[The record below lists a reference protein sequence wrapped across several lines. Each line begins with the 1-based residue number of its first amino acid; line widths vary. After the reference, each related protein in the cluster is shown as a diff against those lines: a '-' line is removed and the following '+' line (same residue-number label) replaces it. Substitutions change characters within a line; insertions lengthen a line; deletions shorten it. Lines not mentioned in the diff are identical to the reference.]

1 MTKNSN
7 QPSKSNFKI
16 LLGGVIGLILGIL
29 GNLISG
35 WIQNDLIGNVFTIG
49 RLIVIFVACVAG
61 IVIAYL
67 LDKGEQSI
75 NGVRRSKTFVDLSAI
90 RLWWSTFKIKG
101 KGISANNI
109 FSVGSEID
117 INSDDKDNKG

>member
-1 MTKNSN
+1 MSRNSN
-7 QPSKSNFKI
+7 QQPKSNFKI

-35 WIQNDLIGNVFTIG
+35 WIQNDLLGNAFTIG
-49 RLIVIFVACVAG
+49 SLIVIFVACVAG

-67 LDKGEQSI
+67 LDKGEQPS
-75 NGVRRSKTFVDLSAI
+75 NGARRSKTLVDLSTI
-90 RLWWSTFKIKG
+90 KLWWSKFKVKG

-109 FSVGSEID
+109 FSIGSEID
-117 INSDDKDNKG
+117 INSDEKDNKG